1 MIKPFLPSVREEG
14 EYSLI
19 FFGNDYSHALIKK
32 PKSGDYRIQSLYG
45 GTEETYSQ
53 TINEINE
60 AHKILNTLPFE
71 PLYARVDLLRG
82 NDDELK
88 LIELEMIEPYLYLS
102 HSTGTEKNNTGAQK
116 LASALIKKL
125 S

>member
-1 MIKPFLPSVREEG
+1 MKLKKFLTP
-14 EYSLI
+14 YPL
-19 FFGNDYSHALIKK
+19 K
-32 PKSGDYRIQSLYG
+32 
-45 GTEETYSQ
+45 
-53 TINEINE
+53 
-60 AHKILNTLPFE
+60 

-82 NDDELK
+82 NDGELK

-102 HSTGTEKNNTGAQK
+102 HSTGTETNNTGAQK